1 MFVAQMLVISG
12 FVLYVGN
19 TDYVSIAASLQR
31 LTPEGSSTV
40 ISIVIVNDNITEG
53 EENFTIALS
62 STSPEVGVSSSAV
75 ITILDDDNQGI
86 SSVPPRAY
94 PATFKSLVV

>member
-1 MFVAQMLVISG
+1 MLC
-12 FVLYVGN
+12 VGN
-19 TDYVSIAASLQR
+19 TDYVSVAASLQQ
-31 LTPEGSSTV
+31 LTPEDSSTV
-40 ISIVIVNDNITEG
+40 ISIDIVNDNITEG

-62 STSPEVGVSSSAV
+62 AASPEVGVSPSSAV

-94 PATFKSLVV
+94 PATVNFLVV